1 MTTPFSLRTAA
12 LAASVL
18 TLAACAT
25 APAPA
30 PAPVAAKPAVVPAAA
45 AAAEYFVVLPEDGR
59 MYAFGDKANYFQFL
73 EHKEVALTR
82 TRIGASP
89 MGTTVVFGI
98 TNADVKGKT
107 PSQAELMFDGKAPV
121 ASAFYGEVVKGGRY
135 YVFSDAKVM
144 GDFIQTGEL
153 PYSFT
158 DIGAGPGGA
167 TVVWAVDKAGV
178 KKGRPEATIGRFKA
192 LRQGQ

>member
-1 MTTPFSLRTAA
+1 
-12 LAASVL
+12 
-18 TLAACAT
+18 
-25 APAPA
+25 
-30 PAPVAAKPAVVPAAA
+30 
-45 AAAEYFVVLPEDGR
+45 

-82 TRIGASP
+82 TRIGGSP

-98 TNADVKGKT
+98 TKADVNANR
-107 PSQAELMFDGKAPV
+107 PSQAELIFDGKAPV
-121 ASAFYGEVVKGGRY
+121 ASGFYGEVVKSGRY

-167 TVVWAVDKAGV
+167 TVVWVVDKDGF
-178 KKGRPEATIGRFKA
+178 KKGRPQATIDRFKA
-192 LRQGQ
+192 LRQGH